1 VSSRCYT
8 VATFS
13 LIVDHEQ
20 TRFGWW
26 AQQGS
31 NLRPLACK
39 ASALPLSYAPD
50 APGGPGGAVF
60 QLGNAARACFQTVWS
75 RACPGPFISAKRI
88 TPSMS
93 TRKVPRLAIP
103 ALSLKTP

>member
-13 LIVDHEQ
+13 RIIDHDES
-20 TRFGWW
+20 RFGWW
-26 AQQGS
+26 AQQDL

-50 APGGPGGAVF
+50 A
-60 QLGNAARACFQTVWS
+60 ARKAREATVS
-75 RACPGPFISAKRI
+75 GR
-88 TPSMS
+88 
-93 TRKVPRLAIP
+93 
-103 ALSLKTP
+103 